1 MADEY
6 RKCYKPDC
14 RRKVKEGAAYC
25 CTPCVAA
32 DAIGHEIHQH
42 SVGCDERVC

>member
-14 RRKVKEGAAYC
+14 RRKVKEGAASC
-25 CTPCVAA
+25 CTRHPGLMLTGLAS
-32 DAIGHEIHQH
+32 I
-42 SVGCDERVC
+42 

>member
-14 RRKVKEGAAYC
+14 RRKVKEGAAYRR
-25 CTPCVAA
+25 TPCVAA
-32 DAIGHEIHQH
+32 GAIGHEIHQH
-42 SVGCDERVC
+42 PVQL

>member
-14 RRKVKEGAAYC
+14 PRKVNKGAASC
-25 CTPCVAA
+25 CTRHPGLMLAGLA
-32 DAIGHEIHQH
+32 PI
-42 SVGCDERVC
+42 

>member
-1 MADEY
+1 MADGY

-25 CTPCVAA
+25 CTPHP
-32 DAIGHEIHQH
+32 GLMLTGWHLSKLRELT
-42 SVGCDERVC
+42 